1 MTETKKLLYAERNHA
16 HTVEIREKST
26 GKTGVAMTTPNGIRL
41 NYGADDGSDDKTV
54 TPENFNRDFIITA
67 VLYGRNERTE

>member
-1 MTETKKLLYAERNHA
+1 MTETKKLLYAEQNHA

-26 GKTGVAMTTPNGIRL
+26 GKIGVAMTVPNGIRL

-54 TPENFNRDFIITA
+54 SPEVFNRDFIITA
-67 VLYGRNERTE
+67 VIYN

>member
-16 HTVEIREKST
+16 HTIEILELST
-26 GKTGVAMTTPNGIRL
+26 GKTGVAMTVPNGIRL

-54 TPENFNRDFIITA
+54 TPETFNREFIITG
-67 VLYGRNERTE
+67 VIYS